1 MNSKRFFSLFMMF
14 AIVIGFTAC
23 NKTAEDINPIDAS
36 NLENAQIMTMSE
48 LQKMGDVEIQDGIT
62 IPENADI
69 YFIDAEIDNS
79 SKDKS
84 QVELKYDEL
93 PGIGIPSCNYPSC
106 SDAMAS
112 IVAQYQSLANANCQT
127 YYFCVPCCSGNS
139 MLYVTFAVAPTVI
152 CPVEVEI
159 GIDEM

>member
-1 MNSKRFFSLFMMF
+1 MF
-14 AIVIGFTAC
+14 GLVIGFTAC
-23 NKTAEDINPIDAS
+23 TKTVEDIAPIDAS
-36 NLENAQIMTMSE
+36 NLENVEIVKMSD
-48 LQKMGDVEIQDGIT
+48 LQKMGDVEISEGLT
-62 IPENADI
+62 IPNGVDI
-69 YFIDAEIDNS
+69 YFVDVEPINNSLDKNQVDLKFEEI
-79 SKDKS
+79 
-84 QVELKYDEL
+84 
-93 PGIGIPSCNYPSC
+93 PGIGIPPCNYPSC